1 MNQTRDYN
9 NILIINNQ
17 DFYKE
22 IDLDDFEKETVILGN
37 YEECDIRLKLNT
49 SEIISV
55 YFNKINTSWQ
65 ITEGEN
71 SYCIINNIK
80 TPRKILL
87 HGDQANI
94 KFSLDKTE
102 LFKISFFIDF
112 IIEKENYDKV
122 IFLDTV
128 DLVTIGSFNTNNII
142 IDDKLVDGEHCEIR
156 KDENHQFYVVDLKS
170 KYGVHI
176 NGKKVNLKKT
186 SLKENDFIIICGY
199 KILYRQNSISISNSN
214 EKIQVNGLNVH
225 EKEQT
230 DSMLEYPRF
239 SRSPRLIYEIPTEE
253 IEIEAPPQKETKAS
267 FGFILT
273 LITLLGT
280 VVIASLVSKGQNS
293 SYLIYAGGM
302 VAFTGVATIITFIIQ
317 FRKSKKDH
325 KKRGQLY
332 DTYMSDKEEEIQ
344 KNVDRQINNLRAL
357 NPDSDESLQ
366 FVSEFNRRLW
376 ERTPMHKDFLNIRV
390 GKGDSIPSFEIKIPK
405 ETLDYNEDGLKHK
418 AKETKSKFLTLKEVP
433 ICFDLL
439 NGQPVGIIGERNS
452 SIKFL
457 WNTIVNITEQHYYE
471 DVKIVLIAPESE
483 KSSWEWIRWIP
494 HVWSNKRE
502 IRFIGFNKES
512 AHTVLRY
519 LNECVR
525 EREDAQKQARDAR
538 FIPQFIVIV
547 ADPKLVENESI
558 MQYLEKP
565 NKVGFTGVF
574 VYNHIELLP
583 RDCENIIEVG
593 KNFKGK
599 ITKIRDADN
608 VTQFDFNNIDVKS
621 CEDFAKKMAPV
632 YVTASFTENSLRSY
646 ITLFDLYGIKKS
658 TDLNIFNNW
667 GRSKPYESMAV
678 PIGVKLGDEVV
689 YLNLHEKFHGPHGLV
704 AGTTGSGKSEILQT
718 YIASAALNY
727 HPHDVVFII
736 IDYKGGGMANQFK
749 NLPHLVGTITNLDG
763 NQINRALVSIKS
775 ELKRRQQVFGKY
787 NVNHVDAYMKLY
799 KTNKAKEAIPHLI
812 IIADEFA
819 ELKSDQPDFMRELVS
834 AARIGRSLGVH
845 LILATQKPAGVVDNQ
860 IWSNSKFKLCL
871 KVQNS
876 EDSKEV
882 IKSDLAASIVEPG
895 RAYFQ
900 VGNNEIFELFQSAWS
915 GAKKYDDDD
924 VNKKEIEISEVSIEG
939 MRKIIYSSKDENKG
953 KKSKTQLDVVIEEVQ
968 KVCEKN
974 NIKRLHGPWL
984 PQLEEKI
991 SLDELLTEEES
1002 LAKEDSK
1009 EWICPVIGF
1018 LDDPERQ
1025 LQKSLKL
1032 NLGEEGHLLVIG
1044 APGYGKTTFIQTLIV
1059 SLMKTYT
1066 PEDVNI
1072 YILDF
1077 GTRTLKI
1084 FEASCY
1090 VGGVITSD
1098 DDEKMGN
1105 FIKYILRE
1113 INYRKEIFSSMG
1125 VGSLKAYKETSTGN
1139 MSQIIIAI
1147 DNYAAL
1153 IEFYPNLEE
1162 SFTLISREGGTLGIS
1177 LVITATNYSSVR
1189 YKMVSNFKLNI
1200 ALNCIDKGEYSNMFG
1215 VSKMKPENVKGRGL
1229 VKLDGVYEFQTALP
1243 CVGESEMER
1252 SSNIKQLVKVKNSL
1266 WKGTRAKLIPFIPKV
1281 LKLTEVLQEI
1291 SNKKSLTGYKFVSGL
1306 SFDEMEYSFV
1316 DLSENSII
1324 NVIGNSKSGKT
1335 NMLKSIA
1342 FTLDKNNAPE
1352 KLALYLIDSSN
1363 YGLHGIKDLSSVKA
1377 YGLGFEEIKDTLLI
1391 IKDIIEV
1398 RIKEQTNEILN
1409 NGPKFNEKEF
1419 LEKLPMITLF
1429 IDDIKELMNHIEDQ
1443 NELMNILSIVIS
1455 DGKNVGVSMI
1465 VGGKEDDFNKYV
1477 YLAEFVKQLKNENS
1491 GFMLDGL
1498 NNQRFYDVKLKY
1510 GQVQKPLQKGDAY
1523 FINKDGYQKI
1533 KLPCLD
1539 I

>member
-22 IDLDDFEKETVILGN
+22 IDLDDFEKERVILGN
-37 YEECDIRLKLNT
+37 FEECDIKLNLNT
-49 SEIISV
+49 QETISV

-94 KFSLDKTE
+94 KFSVDKTE

-112 IIEKENYDKV
+112 IIEKEDYDKV
-122 IFLDTV
+122 IFLENV
-128 DLVTIGSFNTNNII
+128 DLVTIGSFDTNNII

-156 KDENHQFYVVDLKS
+156 KDENHQFYVADLKS

-176 NGKKVNLKKT
+176 NGKKVNLNKIP
-186 SLKENDFIIICGY
+186 LKENDFIIICGY
-199 KILYRQNSISISNSN
+199 KILYKQNCISISNSN
-214 EKIQVNGLNVH
+214 EKIQVNGLKVH

-230 DSMLEYPRF
+230 DSLLEYPRF
-239 SRSPRLIYEIPTEE
+239 SRSPRLIYEIPSKE
-253 IEIEAPPQKETKAS
+253 IEIEAPPQKESKVS
-267 FGFILT
+267 YGFILT
-273 LITLLGT
+273 LIPLLGT

-293 SYLIYAGGM
+293 TYLIYAGGM
-302 VAFTGVATIITFIIQ
+302 VAFTGVATIIAFVVQI
-317 FRKSKKDH
+317 RKSKGDR
-325 KKRGQLY
+325 KKRKKLY
-332 DTYMSDKEEEIQ
+332 DTYISDKEEEIQ
-344 KNVDRQINNLRAL
+344 ENVDRQIKNLKAL

-366 FVSEFNRRLW
+366 FVTEFNRRLW
-376 ERTPMHKDFLNIRV
+376 ERTPLHKDFLNIRV
-390 GKGDSIPSFEIKIPK
+390 GIGDSIPSFKIKIPK
-405 ETLDYNEDGLKHK
+405 ETLDYNEDGLRYM
-418 AKETKSKFLTLKEVP
+418 AKETKAKFLTLEKVP

-439 NGQPVGIIGERNS
+439 NGQPIGIIGERAS

-457 WNTIVNITEQHYYE
+457 WNTIVNVTEQHYYE
-471 DVKIVLIAPESE
+471 DVKVVLIAPESE
-483 KSSWEWIRWIP
+483 KSSWEWIKWLP
-494 HVWSNKRE
+494 HVWSNKRD

-519 LNECVR
+519 LSECVR
-525 EREDAQKQARDAR
+525 QREEAKTQVKDPR

-547 ADPKLVENESI
+547 AEPKLVENESI

-599 ITKIRDADN
+599 ITKIKDADN
-608 VTQFDFNNIDVKS
+608 ITEFDFNNVDVKN
-621 CEDFAKKMAPV
+621 CEDFAKKMAPI

-646 ITLFDLYGIKKS
+646 ITLFDLYGIKKT

-667 GRSKPYESMAV
+667 KHSKPYETMAV

-704 AGTTGSGKSEILQT
+704 AGTTGSGKSELLQT

-775 ELKRRQQVFGKY
+775 ELKRRQQIFGQY
-787 NVNHVDAYMKLY
+787 NVNHIDAYMKLY

-968 KVCEKN
+968 KVCDKN
-974 NIKRLHGPWL
+974 SIKRLHGPWL
-984 PQLEEKI
+984 PPLEQKI
-991 SLDELLTEEES
+991 LLDDLLT
-1002 LAKEDSK
+1002 AEDSSQ
-1009 EWICPVIGF
+1009 WICPVIGF

-1025 LQKSLKL
+1025 VQKTLKID
-1032 NLGEEGHLLVIG
+1032 LGEEGHLLVIG
-1044 APGYGKTTFIQTLIV
+1044 APGYGKTTLIQTLIV

-1066 PEDVNI
+1066 PDDVNI
-1072 YILDF
+1072 YVLDF

-1084 FEASCY
+1084 FEDSCY

-1113 INYRKEIFSSMG
+1113 INHRKEIFSSMG
-1125 VGSLKAYKETSTGN
+1125 VGSLNAYKEASIVSI
-1139 MSQIIIAI
+1139 SQIIIVI

-1153 IEFYPNLEE
+1153 LEFYPDLEE
-1162 SFTLISREGGTLGIS
+1162 SLTLISREGGTLGVS
-1177 LVITATNYSSVR
+1177 LVITTTNYSSIR
-1189 YKMVSNFKLNI
+1189 YRMVTNFKLTI
-1200 ALNCIDKGEYSNMFG
+1200 ALNCVDKAEYSNIFG
-1215 VSKMKPENVKGRGL
+1215 VCRVKPENVKGRGL
-1229 VKLDGVYEFQTALP
+1229 VKFDGIYEFQTALP
-1243 CVGESEMER
+1243 IEGDNEIER
-1252 SSNIKQLVKVKNSL
+1252 SFNIKELVKTKNSK
-1266 WKGTRAKLIPFIPKV
+1266 WKGEIAKLIPFIPIV
-1281 LKLTEVLQEI
+1281 LKLTQVLQEE
-1291 SNKKSLTGYKFVSGL
+1291 SNNNKLSAYKFIAGL
-1306 SFDEMEYSFV
+1306 SFDEMEYTFV
-1316 DLSENSII
+1316 DLAENPII
-1324 NVIGNSKSGKT
+1324 NVIGKSKSGKT
-1335 NMLKSIA
+1335 NILKSIA
-1342 FTLDKNNAPE
+1342 YTLDKNNDSD
-1352 KLALYLIDSSN
+1352 KLELYLIDSSN
-1363 YGLHGIKDLSSVKA
+1363 FGLHATKDLHSVKS
-1377 YGLGFEEIKDTLLI
+1377 YGTSFEEIKDSLLI
-1391 IKDIIEV
+1391 INDIVEE
-1398 RIKEQTNEILN
+1398 RTQRQTDEILDK
-1409 NGPKFNEKEF
+1409 GPKFNEKEF
-1419 LEKLPMITLF
+1419 LDSMPMITLF
-1429 IDDIKELMNHIEDQ
+1429 IDDIKELLNNIENQ
-1443 NELMNILSIVIS
+1443 NELMNILSKVIS

-1465 VGGKEDDFNKYV
+1465 VAGKEDDFNKNV
-1477 YLAEFVKQLKNENS
+1477 YLVEFIKQLKSENF
-1491 GFMLDGL
+1491 GFMLDGV
-1498 NNQRFYDVKLKY
+1498 NNQRFYDIKLKY

-1523 FINKDGYQKI
+1523 FINKEGYQKV
-1533 KLPCLD
+1533 KTTYLD

>member
-1 MNQTRDYN
+1 MNQARDYN

-22 IDLDDFEKETVILGN
+22 IDLDDYEKDTVILGN
-37 YEECDIRLKLNT
+37 YEECDINLKIDVP
-49 SEIISV
+49 EKISV

-94 KFSLDKTE
+94 KFSLDKSE

-122 IFLDTV
+122 IFLDKV
-128 DLVTIGSFNTNNII
+128 DLVTIGSFSSNNII
-142 IDDKLVDGEHCEIR
+142 IEDKLVDGEHCEIR
-156 KDENHQFYVVDLKS
+156 KEQDNQFYVADLKS

-176 NGKKVNLKKT
+176 NGKKVNLNKT
-186 SLKENDFIIICGY
+186 PLKENDFIIICGY
-199 KILYRQNSISISNSN
+199 KILYKQNSISISNSN
-214 EKIQVNGLNVH
+214 EKIQVNGLKVH
-225 EKEQT
+225 EKERT
-230 DSMLEYPRF
+230 DSLLEYPRF

-253 IEIEAPPQKETKAS
+253 IEIEAPPQKENKVS
-267 FGFILT
+267 FAFILT
-273 LITLLGT
+273 LIPLLGT

-317 FRKSKKDH
+317 FRKSKTDR
-325 KKRGQLY
+325 KKRGKLY
-332 DTYMSDKEEEIQ
+332 ETYISDKEEEIQ

-376 ERTPMHKDFLNIRV
+376 ERTPEHKDFLNIRV

-405 ETLDYNEDGLKHK
+405 ETLDYNEDGLKHI
-418 AKETKSKFLTLKEVP
+418 AKDSKSKYLTIKEVP

-439 NGQPVGIIGERNS
+439 NGQPVGVIGERNS

-457 WNTIVNITEQHYYE
+457 WNIIINVTEQHYYE
-471 DVKIVLIAPESE
+471 DVKIVLIAPDAE
-483 KSSWEWIRWIP
+483 KSSWEWVKWLP

-502 IRFIGFNKES
+502 IRYMGFDKES
-512 AHTVLRY
+512 SHTVLKY
-519 LNECVR
+519 LNDCAR
-525 EREDAQKQARDAR
+525 EREDNQRGARDAK
-538 FIPQFIVIV
+538 FLPQFIVIV
-547 ADPKLVENESI
+547 AEPKLVENEPI
-558 MQYLEKP
+558 MQYLEKA
-565 NKVGFTGVF
+565 NKMGFTGVF

-593 KNFKGK
+593 SDFRGK
-599 ITKIRDADN
+599 ITEIRDADN
-608 VTQFDFNNIDVKS
+608 ITKFDFNNIDVKN
-621 CEDFAKKMAPV
+621 CEDFAKKMAPI

-658 TDLNIFNNW
+658 TDLHILKNW
-667 GRSKPYESMAV
+667 GGSKPYETMAV

-775 ELKRRQQVFGKY
+775 ELKRRQQIFGEY

-799 KTNKAKEAIPHLI
+799 KSNKAKEAIPHLI

-871 KVQNS
+871 KVQNT

-924 VNKKEIEISEVSIEG
+924 VNKKEIDISEVSIEG
-939 MRKIIYSSKDENKG
+939 TRRVIYSSKDENKG

-968 KVCEKN
+968 KVCIKN
-974 NIKRLHGPWL
+974 SIERLRGPWL
-984 PQLEEKI
+984 PSLEEKI
-991 SLDELLTEEES
+991 SLDDLLT
-1002 LAKEDSK
+1002 ADDAK

-1025 LQKSLKL
+1025 LQKPLKI
-1032 NLGEEGHLLVIG
+1032 NLGEEGHLLIIG
-1044 APGYGKTTFIQTLIV
+1044 APGYGKTTFIQTLV
-1059 SLMKTYT
+1059 TSLIKTYT
-1066 PEDVNI
+1066 PEEVNI
-1072 YILDF
+1072 YLLDF

-1084 FEASCY
+1084 FEDSCF
-1090 VGGVITSD
+1090 VGGVVTSD

-1105 FIKYILRE
+1105 FIKFILRE
-1113 INYRKEIFSSMG
+1113 INHRKELFSSLG
-1125 VGSLKAYKETSTGN
+1125 VGSLKAFKEASTVSI
-1139 MSQIIIAI
+1139 SQIIIAI

-1153 IEFYPNLEE
+1153 LEFYPNLEE
-1162 SFTLISREGGTLGIS
+1162 SLTLISREGGTLGIS
-1177 LVITATNYSSVR
+1177 LVITATNYSSIR
-1189 YKMVSNFKLNI
+1189 YKMVSNFKLSI
-1200 ALNCIDKGEYSNMFG
+1200 ALNCIDKAEYSNIFG
-1215 VSKMKPENVKGRGL
+1215 STKVQPENIKGRGL
-1229 VKLDGVYEFQTALP
+1229 VKLDGIYEFQTALP
-1243 CVGESEMER
+1243 EGEGSEVER
-1252 SSNIKQLVKVKNSL
+1252 SSSIKQLVKRKNSL
-1266 WKGTRAKLIPFIPKV
+1266 WTGARAKIIPFIPKV
-1281 LKLTEVLQEI
+1281 LKLTEVLQELANEKQL
-1291 SNKKSLTGYKFVSGL
+1291 SGYKFIAGL
-1306 SFDEMEYSFV
+1306 SFDEMEYTFV
-1316 DLSENSII
+1316 DLAENPII
-1324 NVIGNSKSGKT
+1324 NVMGKGKTGKT
-1335 NMLKSIA
+1335 NMMKSIA
-1342 FTLDKNNAPE
+1342 FTLDKNNALE
-1352 KLALYLIDSSN
+1352 NFQLYLIDSSN
-1363 YGLHGIKDLSSVKA
+1363 FGLHGIKELSSVKA
-1377 YGLGFEEIKDTLLI
+1377 YGSSFEEIKDTLLI
-1391 IKDIIEV
+1391 IKDMMEL
-1398 RIKEQTNEILN
+1398 RTEAQTNEILN
-1409 NGPKFNEKEF
+1409 KGAKFNEKEF
-1419 LEKLPMITLF
+1419 LGKLPMITLF
-1429 IDDIKELMNHIEDQ
+1429 IDDIKELMSHVEGQ
-1443 NELMNILSIVIS
+1443 NELMSILSKIIA
-1455 DGKNVGVSMI
+1455 DGKNVGISMI

-1477 YLAEFVKQLKNENS
+1477 YAAEFVKQLKNENF
-1491 GFMLDGL
+1491 GFMLDGIS
-1498 NNQRFYDVKLKY
+1498 NQRFYEVKLKY
-1510 GQVQKPLQKGDAY
+1510 GQVEKHLQKGDAY
-1523 FINKDGYQKI
+1523 FINKDGYQRT
-1533 KLPCLD
+1533 KLPYLD